1 MPRNR
6 RRLMRFSRASTE
18 PVGPRGRIVGALLGA
33 LLGMAAIL
41 PGSAVAQSSVTIR
54 SGLHDGYGRLVFDW
68 PKPVRFE
75 ASVVGNQLVVRFD
88 ERLTIDVGAAA
99 FRRLDGYLTRPALA
113 ADRRSITFDVVRPF
127 SIQSFQNEHSA

>member
-75 ASVVGNQLVVRFD
+75 ASLTDSQLVLRFNQALSAD
-88 ERLTIDVGAAA
+88 LSNAAIK
-99 FRRLDGYLTRPALA
+99 RLDGYLAPSVLA
-113 ADRRSITFDVVRPF
+113 ADPRRVTFDVVKPIPVRSFVNARP
-127 SIQSFQNEHSA
+127 